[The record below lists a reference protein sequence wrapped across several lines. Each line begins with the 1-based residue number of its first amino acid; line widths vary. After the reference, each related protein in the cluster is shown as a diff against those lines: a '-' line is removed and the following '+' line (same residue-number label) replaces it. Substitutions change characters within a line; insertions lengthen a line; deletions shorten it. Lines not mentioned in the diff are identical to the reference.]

1 MYFLIFSFRQ
11 TDLDL
16 HLSDKGSK
24 KVEEDM
30 GYIKLQVK
38 LVPKTQEEKE
48 QVSLCKCAEM
58 VHVMCKNSPL
68 INPIALREAKIV
80 YNFGLSEC
88 NRVNVVKVN
97 RYNVRDRNTSVSI
110 PDIVSVLPFS
120 FLALFTIGGVKKRIC
135 SSEEP

>member
-30 GYIKLQVK
+30 GYIRLQVK

-48 QVSLCKCAEM
+48 QVSLCAEM

-68 INPIALREAKIV
+68 INPIAFREAKIV

-97 RYNVRDRNTSVSI
+97 RYNVRDRNTAIFISG
-110 PDIVSVLPFS
+110 S
-120 FLALFTIGGVKKRIC
+120 FHN
-135 SSEEP
+135 